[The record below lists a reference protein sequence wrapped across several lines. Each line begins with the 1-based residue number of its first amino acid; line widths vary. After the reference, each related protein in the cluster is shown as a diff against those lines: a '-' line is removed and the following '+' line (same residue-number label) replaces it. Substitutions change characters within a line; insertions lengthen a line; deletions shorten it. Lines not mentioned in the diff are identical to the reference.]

1 METPSMKL
9 KVTASLALVATLAA
23 GVVMATAGGSTAPA
37 GEAPAMQARLAT
49 RAGLVAVATAG
60 PALVAVGDFGTVVR
74 SVDGA
79 RPGPRPAAC
88 R

>member
-1 METPSMKL
+1 ME
-9 KVTASLALVATLAA
+9 
-23 GVVMATAGGSTAPA
+23 
-37 GEAPAMQARLAT
+37 AT